1 MFKGSKLSLILSMGM
16 RMAQKVKML
25 EMAIYCKGHII
36 FNQLNM
42 LIETVQQEMFQLDLM
57 ERCFLNLLT
66 IAQPGSMML
75 QQVQITEQ
83 LKGRQSSSLP
93 RIVQ

>member
-1 MFKGSKLSLILSMGM
+1 MGM